1 MITTEK
7 QVRDW
12 FGNRGYPIPDDSK
25 IKFKTIDHKENS
37 FIFIHDSADE
47 YDEVEMYY
55 LNSSFCE
62 PYDGWSRKGFSW
74 AKPNLLKLI
83 KESDNDTK

>member
-1 MITTEK
+1 MMITTEE

-12 FGNRGYPIPDDSK
+12 FGDRGYPIDDDAK
-25 IKFKTIDHKENS
+25 IKFKAIDHKGNS
-37 FIFIHDSADE
+37 FLFINDSSYC
-47 YDEVEMYY
+47 YDEVEMYQ
-55 LNSSFCE
+55 LNSMFCE

-83 KESDNDTK
+83 KESDNDT

>member
-1 MITTEK
+1 MLNEQ

-12 FGNRGYPIPDDSK
+12 FGDRGYPIDDDSK
-25 IKFKTIDHKENS
+25 IKFKTIEHKENS

-74 AKPNLLKLI
+74 NKKNLLKLI
-83 KESDNDTK
+83 PGVQQ

>member
-12 FGNRGYPIPDDSK
+12 FGNRGYPIPDDS
-25 IKFKTIDHKENS
+25 KTIDHKENS

-83 KESDNDTK
+83 KEADNDTK